1 MMEHEKGGKLMKK
14 IVAVLLCVILVSCL
28 SGCTYNENSTDTS
41 GNDGRMKM
49 IFNDGLAI
57 IYVDTETGVQY
68 FSRINCGTC
77 VMVDENGVPVIYG
90 QSED

>member
-1 MMEHEKGGKLMKK
+1 MRK

-28 SGCTYNENSTDTS
+28 SACTFNASSTDTN

-49 IFNDGLAI
+49 IFNDGFAI

-68 FSRINCGTC
+68 FSRADCGTC
-77 VMVDENGVPVIYG
+77 VMVDENGSPIIYDQLEG
-90 QSED
+90 

>member
-1 MMEHEKGGKLMKK
+1 MRK
-14 IVAVLLCVILVSCL
+14 IIAVILCVILVSCL
-28 SGCTYNENSTDTS
+28 SGCTYNENSIDTS

-68 FSRINCGTC
+68 FSRTDCGTC

-90 QSED
+90 QR

>member
-1 MMEHEKGGKLMKK
+1 MRK
-14 IVAVLLCVILVSCL
+14 IAVVILCEILVACL
-28 SGCTYNENSTDTS
+28 SACTFNKSSTDIN

-49 IFNDGLAI
+49 IFNDGYAI

-68 FSRINCGTC
+68 FSRSNCGTC

-90 QSED
+90 QLED

>member
-1 MMEHEKGGKLMKK
+1 MMEHEMRGKLMRK
-14 IVAVLLCVILVSCL
+14 IVSVLLCVILVSCL

-68 FSRINCGTC
+68 FSRANCGTC

-90 QSED
+90 QR